1 VSINDSHPSRPLY
14 FIPVPSFAPAAFLAA
29 VPGQFV
35 LKDVVLLGAAPTS
48 AGEALVASEL
58 HDKDRNRIK
67 PA

>member
-1 VSINDSHPSRPLY
+1 
-14 FIPVPSFAPAAFLAA
+14 

-35 LKDVVLLGAAPTS
+35 LKDVVLLGVALSS
-48 AGEALVASEL
+48 AGEALFAIEL